1 MDKYIR
7 FKGPMSPRDPLKAT
21 DEVLKDL
28 INQKMIQG
36 IDYDIVP
43 LKLVELQDKNK
54 KFFTT

>member
-1 MDKYIR
+1 
-7 FKGPMSPRDPLKAT
+7 MSPRDPLKAT